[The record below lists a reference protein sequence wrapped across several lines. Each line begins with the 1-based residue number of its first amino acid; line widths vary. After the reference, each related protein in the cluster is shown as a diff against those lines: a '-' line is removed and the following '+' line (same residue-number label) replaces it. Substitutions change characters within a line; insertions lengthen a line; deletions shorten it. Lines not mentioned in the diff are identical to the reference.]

1 MNHPPVE
8 QAAHCPP
15 HRHPCGL
22 IRIPASLDFRFTQT
36 EKTLSTFVFPVST
49 LEIRSLLLRL
59 SGSKDR
65 LFSVAVRCGK
75 GIGRPSGKR
84 RFPICPAEI
93 KVSATTFIFSFFS
106 RKTIIIYFLTKKRK
120 RKHNHIKKKTY
131 ICKQA
136 AQGQR
141 QSTQTVKWVDGTGCL
156 TCNLLEKTPAC
167 ISLPGCLKSSYQSG
181 ACPLSTPL
189 IPPFSTDGIHP

>member
-1 MNHPPVE
+1 MNHPSVE

-15 HRHPCGL
+15 RRHPCAL

-156 TCNLLEKTPAC
+156 TCNLLEKNT
-167 ISLPGCLKSSYQSG
+167 SLHLFAG
-181 ACPLSTPL
+181 LSEK
-189 IPPFSTDGIHP
+189 